1 VAKDKSV
8 GGRAAVWRAVMRF
21 GFIRRLYA
29 KRLLAYMEK
38 SKRKKRPLPNELRE
52 LDIAMSRL
60 PESQRRA
67 ALEEALAGQGAGGPA
82 MGRQLRRASSRQSRQ
97 SGKGGT
103 HRRPGAMRTRDN
115 VPPPRPAGAAPR
127 PSRPKSKGGRGSR

>member
-1 VAKDKSV
+1 MPKDKS
-8 GGRAAVWRAVMRF
+8 GGSRAGVWRAIMRF
-21 GFIRRLYA
+21 GFVRRLYA
-29 KRLLAYMEK
+29 KRLLSYMEK

-60 PESQRRA
+60 PEAQRRA

-97 SGKGGT
+97 SGKGGA
-103 HRRPGAMRTRDN
+103 HRRPGAIRTRDTG
-115 VPPPRPAGAAPR
+115 PLPRPPGAPKA
-127 PSRPKSKGGRGSR
+127 SRPRSKGGRGSR